1 MELQLRR
8 MLAKVTVMDSEA
20 LLMSSVRIVDMA
32 PGEKD
37 DDCFSSCVLLPLLS
51 VLPSPLLSDV
61 VVVVVVVSSVF
72 KPRPSEPETNH
83 SISRSTKTEPKRA
96 PRNRLAILS

>member
-32 PGEKD
+32 PGE
-37 DDCFSSCVLLPLLS
+37 
-51 VLPSPLLSDV
+51 
-61 VVVVVVVSSVF
+61 
-72 KPRPSEPETNH
+72 
-83 SISRSTKTEPKRA
+83 
-96 PRNRLAILS
+96 